1 MLLKMLVWQTLTFLP
16 KVSINIPRKSH
27 RERSKSPAH
36 HATSSRQAG
45 GMIMPPPSEAARLA
59 GIIPPP
65 SAGTEG
71 LLPRLNAPG
80 QANPNWIQFWVQRKP
95 RLRLSGKRHGTQN
108 LEQRYSFFPNESWLT
123 QGAAVFW
130 LSHCFV
136 IFYVQP
142 GVDLFQSNGSKYCW
156 Y

>member
-1 MLLKMLVWQTLTFLP
+1 MKNWGPLSLWDLGKLQDSGWALHIRLKKLLLLNVAKMLVWQTLTFHS

-80 QANPNWIQFWVQRKP
+80 QANPNWIQFWVRRKP
-95 RLRLSGKRHGTQN
+95 RLRLSGKWHGTQN
-108 LEQRYSFFPNESWLT
+108 LEQSYSFSPMNH
-123 QGAAVFW
+123 G
-130 LSHCFV
+130 
-136 IFYVQP
+136 
-142 GVDLFQSNGSKYCW
+142 
-156 Y
+156 